1 MIKREIIMTPALE
14 RLAELVR
21 QAEAK
26 TRARKIEGET
36 QQAAEQFRT
45 AELAAR
51 QAVERLRT
59 VRPASLRAI
68 EQADTD
74 EHLLKDLVRK
84 LAQFKSSLESQT
96 DAEQLIA
103 TSQAEIERTKK
114 QARAD
119 LEEVTRE
126 VEEARRELRT
136 ALDQYRQLR
145 RELDRLQPELAE
157 QFAPWT
163 ACSGT
168 PRGISR
174 ADSFSSWPTRSMPDS
189 MAFPALGKLEQYARL
204 KVWIGRFRCYQ
215 AAHDRE
221 TDTSEDLQAL
231 GHRVFHQLK
240 WLSRQYEPG
249 YIEAFRQDYST
260 DWAAYVAEAQEQL
273 VQAIEASRRGRDAE
287 SPRSRDRDRDRE
299 LAVTSDRAASL
310 VQSSRNASGN
320 SASASTAAVAL
331 HPSPLTQLKVLLTRV
346 HVPDEGLDRFL
357 EIVKQAVDDLG
368 PGDSELIKLVLPYC
382 QYITGNDKLGV
393 LLRQPRA
400 DPHPERRPRGI
411 AGRIVRRID
420 QPGAV
425 ASPTVKSLPQDS
437 PTRLDEIHSWPPSS
451 VRFLVSWSEPRRG
464 PTCHRDIRRHG
475 PQRGGTGPM
484 ACGQQHT
491 RSPVQTGRRH
501 HAALRRQCLHPRD
514 RLCG

>member
-1 MIKREIIMTPALE
+1 M
-14 RLAELVR
+14 
-21 QAEAK
+21 
-26 TRARKIEGET
+26 
-36 QQAAEQFRT
+36 
-45 AELAAR
+45 
-51 QAVERLRT
+51 
-59 VRPASLRAI
+59 RAI

-103 TSQAEIERTKK
+103 TSQAEIERTRK

-119 LEEVTRE
+119 LEEVSRE

-157 QFAPWT
+157 QFAPLDRMLWD
-163 ACSGT
+163 AEGH
-168 PRGISR
+168 
-174 ADSFSSWPTRSMPDS
+174 
-189 MAFPALGKLEQYARL
+189 FPGGQLQLLAHEVDAGLNGFAVLGKLEQYARL

-215 AAHDRE
+215 AVHDRE
-221 TDTSEDLQAL
+221 TDTTEELQAL

-260 DWAAYVAEAQEQL
+260 DWTAYVAEAQEQL

-287 SPRSRDRDRDRE
+287 SPRFRERE
-299 LAVTSDRAASL
+299 LSVTSDRAASL

-320 SASASTAAVAL
+320 SASTAAETL
-331 HPSPLTQLKVLLTRV
+331 HPSPLTQLRVLLSRANV
-346 HVPDEGLDRFL
+346 ADEGLDHFL
-357 EIVKQAVDDLG
+357 EMVKQAVDDLG

-393 LLRQPRA
+393 LRRNLEQIRSQNA
-400 DPHPERRPRGI
+400 APE
-411 AGRIVRRID
+411 A
-420 QPGAV
+420 A
-425 ASPTVKSLPQDS
+425 
-437 PTRLDEIHSWPPSS
+437 LDESS
-451 VRFLVSWSEPRRG
+451 EEF
-464 PTCHRDIRRHG
+464 
-475 PQRGGTGPM
+475 
-484 ACGQQHT
+484 
-491 RSPVQTGRRH
+491 
-501 HAALRRQCLHPRD
+501 
-514 RLCG
+514 

>member
-1 MIKREIIMTPALE
+1 MTPALE

-36 QQAAEQFRT
+36 QQAAEQFRKT
-45 AELAAR
+45 ELVAR
-51 QAVERLRT
+51 QTVERLRT

-68 EQADTD
+68 EQADVD
-74 EHLLKDLVRK
+74 DHLLKDLVRK

-103 TSQAEIERTKK
+103 TSQTEIERTRK

-157 QFAPWT
+157 QFAALDRLLWDAEGHFPGGQLQLL
-163 ACSGT
+163 AHEVEAGLN
-168 PRGISR
+168 G
-174 ADSFSSWPTRSMPDS
+174 
-189 MAFPALGKLEQYARL
+189 FPALGKLEQYARL

-221 TDTSEDLQAL
+221 TDTTEDLQAL

-273 VQAIEASRRGRDAE
+273 VQAIEAGRRSRDAE
-287 SPRSRDRDRDRE
+287 PLRPRDRDP
-299 LAVTSDRAASL
+299 AVTSERPAAL

-320 SASASTAAVAL
+320 SSSTSVSAAAGTL
-331 HPSPLTQLKVLLTRV
+331 LPSSLTQLKVLLARS

-357 EIVKQAVDDLG
+357 EIVKQAVDELG
-368 PGDSELIKLVLPYC
+368 PEDSELIKLVLPYC

-393 LLRQPRA
+393 LRRNLEQIRSQNA
-400 DPHPERRPRGI
+400 APE
-411 AGRIVRRID
+411 
-420 QPGAV
+420 V
-425 ASPTVKSLPQDS
+425 A
-437 PTRLDEIHSWPPSS
+437 LDESS
-451 VRFLVSWSEPRRG
+451 EEF
-464 PTCHRDIRRHG
+464 
-475 PQRGGTGPM
+475 
-484 ACGQQHT
+484 
-491 RSPVQTGRRH
+491 
-501 HAALRRQCLHPRD
+501 
-514 RLCG
+514 